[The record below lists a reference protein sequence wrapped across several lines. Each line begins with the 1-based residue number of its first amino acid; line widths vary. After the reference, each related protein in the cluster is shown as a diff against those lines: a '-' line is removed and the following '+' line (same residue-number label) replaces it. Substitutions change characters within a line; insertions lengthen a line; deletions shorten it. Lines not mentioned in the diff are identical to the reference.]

1 MYELFSKKNYIEFIV
16 ISDLHLCNKL
26 DRIDLLYKAYE
37 YADKNKLKYVIN
49 LGDVFDSYM
58 PHNKNDLKI
67 KTLSKQVE
75 YVIDN
80 YPYSDTIKTLVLY
93 GNHDYYSKL
102 YYHKDIVKWFSDERC
117 DLINLGYG
125 ENYINI
131 KDNYVKLQHEID
143 YLKNYKKN
151 LETYITLLGHYHN
164 YKVRINDN
172 NIYVYAPSLSDLKMN
187 NVNSSILHIRID
199 FNNEMFSNINIKCV
213 DIEKNIITSEFD
225 TNINMKVKKHQF
237 IKEKIKENL

>member
-1 MYELFSKKNYIEFIV
+1 MYELFSNKNYIEFVV

-37 YADKNKLKYVIN
+37 YTSKNKLKYVIN
-49 LGDVFDSYM
+49 LGDLFDSYM
-58 PHNKNDLKI
+58 PHNKNDVKI
-67 KTLSKQVE
+67 KTLSEQVK

-80 YPYSDTIKTLVLY
+80 YPYCSDIKTLVLY
-93 GNHDYYSKL
+93 GNHDYYSKIN
-102 YYHKDIVKWFSDERC
+102 YHKDIVKWLSDARS

-131 KDNYVKLQHEID
+131 KDNFIKLQHEID

-164 YKVRINDN
+164 YKVSINDN
-172 NIYVYAPSLSDLKMN
+172 NIYVYAPSLSSLRIN
-187 NVNSSILHIRID
+187 NANPAILHIKID
-199 FNNEMFSNINIKCV
+199 FNNEMFSNIDIKCI
-213 DIEKNIITSEFD
+213 DLEQERIMNEFD
-225 TNINMKVKKHQF
+225 ININMKVKKHEY
-237 IKEKIKENL
+237 IKEQLKNP